1 MRKSSHTVPLIV
13 PRYAVGLRAYN
24 GPFGWLGALVIMA
37 QTTQYELQLAD
48 RMSRLGTE
56 TAFEVLNKA
65 RALERQGKSIIHMEI
80 GEPDFDTPANVI
92 EAAVDALHKGW
103 THYGPSAGLPELRQ
117 TIADYVSRTRK
128 VKVTPEEVV
137 VVPGGKP
144 IIFFTILSLINEED
158 EVIYPNPGFP
168 IYESMIQYV
177 GGKAV
182 PIQLREER
190 DFSLNVDELATLITD
205 RTKLIILNSPQN
217 PTGGVMQRKEIEQVA
232 KVIGDR
238 NILVL
243 SDEIYSRLLFEGEHF
258 SIMSVPG
265 MQERTILLDGFSKT
279 YAMTGWRMGYGVMR
293 ADLAAHIT
301 RLMTNSNSCTASFT
315 QIAGV
320 EALRG
325 DQSSVDHMCGEFKRR
340 RDVFVAGLNKIKGF
354 SCRMPKGA
362 FYVFPN
368 ITKTGWKSKPL
379 ADALLEQAGV
389 AALSGTSFGAFGEG
403 YLRFSVAN
411 SLENLQTA
419 LDRID
424 QWTKKNL

>member
-1 MRKSSHTVPLIV
+1 
-13 PRYAVGLRAYN
+13 
-24 GPFGWLGALVIMA
+24 MA
-37 QTTQYELQLAD
+37 QTTQHELQLAR
-48 RMSRLGTE
+48 RMARLGTE

-65 RALERQGKSIIHMEI
+65 RALERQGRSIVHLEI
-80 GEPDFDTPANVI
+80 GEPDFDTPANVV

-103 THYGPSAGLPELRQ
+103 THYGPAAGLPELRQ
-117 TIADYVSRTRK
+117 TIADYVSRTRG
-128 VKVTPEEVV
+128 VKATADEVV

-144 IIFFTILSLINEED
+144 IIFFTILALVDEGD
-158 EVIYPNPGFP
+158 EVVYPNPGFP
-168 IYESMIQYV
+168 IYESMIHYV
-177 GGKAV
+177 GGRAV
-182 PIQLREER
+182 PIHLREDR
-190 DFSLNVDELATLITD
+190 DFSLDVDELAGLITD

-217 PTGGVMQRKEIEQVA
+217 PTGGVMERKDVEQLA

-293 ADLAAHIT
+293 ADLATHVT

-315 QIAGV
+315 QMAGI

-325 DQSSVDHMCGEFKRR
+325 DQSSVDHMCAEFKRR

-354 SCRMPKGA
+354 SCRLPKGA

-368 ITKTGWKSKPL
+368 ITKTGRKSKPL

-389 AALSGTSFGAFGEG
+389 AALSGTAFGEFGEG

-411 SLENLQTA
+411 SLENLQEA

-424 QWTKKNL
+424 QWTIKNL

>member
-1 MRKSSHTVPLIV
+1 MV
-13 PRYAVGLRAYN
+13 
-24 GPFGWLGALVIMA
+24 
-37 QTTQYELQLAD
+37 QTTQHELQLAR

-65 RALERQGKSIIHMEI
+65 RALERQGKSIIHLEI
-80 GEPDFDTPANVI
+80 GEPDFDTPANVV
-92 EAAVDALHKGW
+92 EAGIDALRKGW
-103 THYGPSAGLPELRQ
+103 THYGPSAGLPDLRQ
-117 TIADYVSRTRK
+117 TIADYVSRTRN

-144 IIFFTILSLINEED
+144 IIFFTILALIDEGD

-168 IYESMIQYV
+168 IYESMIHYV

-182 PIQLREER
+182 PVHLREER
-190 DFSLNVDELATLITD
+190 DFALDVNELVPLITG
-205 RTKLIILNSPQN
+205 RTKLIILNSPHN
-217 PTGGVMQRKEIEQVA
+217 PTGGIMERKDVEQVA
-232 KVIGDR
+232 KVIGER

-293 ADLAAHIT
+293 PDLAAHIT

-315 QIAGV
+315 QMAGI

-325 DQSSVDHMCGEFKRR
+325 DQSSVDQMCAEFKSR
-340 RDVFVAGLNKIKGF
+340 RDVVVAGLNKIKGF

-389 AALSGTSFGAFGEG
+389 AALSGTAFGDFGEG

-411 SLENLQTA
+411 SMENLQKA

-424 QWTKKNL
+424 EWTRKNL